1 MSHPPPANLA
11 QPLPAAGPAPLPPT
25 TTLPLPAAPGFKRLL
40 ALPWLLLRRSVSAW
54 IDDDAASLGAALA
67 YYTLFSLA
75 PLLLIVISV
84 AGMVFG
90 ADAARGQIVGQL
102 QGLMGPTGAAAV
114 QGLLESVNH
123 PAGGVLATAVGVL
136 LMLVGATTVFAELQN
151 TLDRI
156 WRAPARPAGGL
167 WSLLRARVLSFGLI
181 LGLGFLLIVS
191 LLASAAVAA
200 LQAWWAPWLGQAT
213 LPFAGATS
221 AGATPAGASW
231 LGTLITTLPL
241 AAVNSALGFG
251 LVTLVFAMIYKVM
264 PRVRIEWSDVWV
276 GALVTSALFGGGR
289 WLIGLYLGTGA
300 VTSGFG
306 AAGSLVAVLVW
317 VYYSAQIFLL
327 GAEFTWVYAHA
338 LGSRR
343 HSPIP
348 AARPA

>member
-1 MSHPPPANLA
+1 MSHPTSTNGAH
-11 QPLPAAGPAPLPPT
+11 PLPADGAAPLPPAA
-25 TTLPLPAAPGFKRLL
+25 TLPVPAAASIKQLL

-136 LMLVGATTVFAELQN
+136 LMLLGATTVFAELQN

-213 LPFAGATS
+213 LPFTS
-221 AGATPAGASW
+221 STSAGASW
-231 LGTLITTLPL
+231 LGSLVSTLPL
-241 AAVNSALGFG
+241 AAVNSALGFA

-289 WLIGLYLGTGA
+289 CLIGLYLGTGA

-327 GAEFTWVYAHA
+327 GAEFTWVYAHT

-343 HSPIP
+343 HSPLP

>member
-1 MSHPPPANLA
+1 MTPATPTRTAHP
-11 QPLPAAGPAPLPPT
+11 PAAGPAPLPAT
-25 TTLPLPAAPGFKRLL
+25 ATLPLPAAARTAPLW
-40 ALPWLLLRRSVSAW
+40 ALPWQLLRRSVSAW

-75 PLLLIVISV
+75 PLLLIVIAV

-102 QGLMGPTGAAAV
+102 QGLMGPTGATAV
-114 QGLLESVNH
+114 QGLLESVNQ

-136 LMLVGATTVFAELQN
+136 LMLLGATTVFAELQN

-167 WSLLRARVLSFGLI
+167 WSLLRARVLSFGMI

-191 LLASAAVAA
+191 LVASAAVAA
-200 LQAWWAPWLGQAT
+200 LKEWWAPWLG
-213 LPFAGATS
+213 
-221 AGATPAGASW
+221 ASVQS
-231 LGTLITTLPL
+231 LATLPL
-241 AAVNSALGFG
+241 AALNSALGFA

-264 PRVRIEWSDVWV
+264 PRVRIEWTDVWV
-276 GALVTSALFGGGR
+276 GALVTSALFEGGR

-343 HSPIP
+343 HSPLP
-348 AARPA
+348 APQGAATLAG

>member
-1 MSHPPPANLA
+1 MTGA
-11 QPLPAAGPAPLPPT
+11 T
-25 TTLPLPAAPGFKRLL
+25 PGRLY

-75 PLLLIVISV
+75 PLLLIVIAV

-102 QGLMGPTGAAAV
+102 QGLMGQSGAVAV
-114 QGLLESVNH
+114 QGLLESVNQ

-167 WSLLRARVLSFGLI
+167 WTLLRARVLSFGLI

-191 LLASAAVAA
+191 LLASAALAA
-200 LQAWWAPWLGQAT
+200 LQAWWTPWLGAAV
-213 LPFAGATS
+213 LPFTSTPIAGV
-221 AGATPAGASW
+221 
-231 LGTLITTLPL
+231 PL
-241 AAVNSALGFG
+241 AALNSALGFA

-276 GALVTSALFGGGR
+276 GALVTSALFAGGR

-327 GAEFTWVYAHA
+327 GAEFTWVYAHT

-343 HSPIP
+343 HSPTPAPTSP
-348 AARPA
+348 AASRG